1 MLIFCYN
8 FSYNFSNIVM
18 WNDRIDTISKNGLWA
33 HREPSTSNKM
43 CVKIA
48 LTQMRNRLTGTLDKL
63 GRLHSEACP
72 KKLPVVCEILHH
84 IQKRDTMIQCLVVR
98 ICLHFIYIL
107 NCLQFL
113 FTFPI
118 SDQKWKKIFWEDLW
132 QLFCKMCRWNWASW
146 PHNAAWT
153 SCCEWLHV
161 NIMSVCLSVRILNIV
176 LHVSCPVIPLPHS
189 FHNYNFVCLMS
200 LFVSHSCW

>member
-1 MLIFCYN
+1 
-8 FSYNFSNIVM
+8 M

-118 SDQKWKKIFWEDLW
+118 SDQKWKKVLWEDLW
-132 QLFCKMCRWNWASW
+132 QLFCKMCRWHWASW

-153 SCCEWLHV
+153 SCCKWLHV
-161 NIMSVCLSVRILNIV
+161 NNMSVCLFLSYSNNIL
-176 LHVSCPVIPLPHS
+176 L
-189 FHNYNFVCLMS
+189 
-200 LFVSHSCW
+200 